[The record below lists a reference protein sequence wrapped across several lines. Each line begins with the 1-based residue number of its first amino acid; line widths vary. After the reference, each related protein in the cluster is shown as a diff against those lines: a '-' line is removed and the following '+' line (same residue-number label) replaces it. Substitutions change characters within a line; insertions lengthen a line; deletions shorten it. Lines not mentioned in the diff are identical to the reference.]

1 MKLLRFSK
9 CYCICILLLTGLWVG
24 SLSGFAQPADQN
36 PHNTMPSLYSAVLDY
51 EAGWLAGTNPNGVWS
66 YGWSSDLTTPITLFS
81 RTWLYDSGVLE
92 QVWDDPD
99 NNYGLVPKVSRNS
112 GGDYDD
118 GNVSYNAGRL
128 ALHCGVDTTY
138 AHVIFTAPA
147 AGKYSIAATFYA
159 QQHNVYVD
167 VHVLVDGKA
176 YFSDTI
182 TSLGESHSFAQL
194 VQLRA
199 GQTVDFAVG
208 PNGVP
213 ELHPGYTGLE
223 AVVARIHP

>member
-1 MKLLRFSK
+1 MKRLRFSRF
-9 CYCICILLLTGLWVG
+9 YCICVLLLTGFWVG
-24 SLSGFAQPADQN
+24 SLSGFAQPPDGN
-36 PHNTMPSLYSAVLDY
+36 PHTAMPSLYSAVLDY

-66 YGWSSDLTTPITLFS
+66 YGWSSDLTTPITLFWNN
-81 RTWLYDSGVLE
+81 WLYDSGVLE

-99 NNYGLVPKVSRNS
+99 NNYGGTPKVSRNS

-128 ALHCGVDTTY
+128 ALHCGVGNTY
-138 AHVIFTAPA
+138 AHVIFTAPT

-159 QQHNVYVD
+159 QQHNIYVD
-167 VHVLVDGKA
+167 IHVLVDGKA

-208 PNGVP
+208 PNGNP